1 MREINRFNTGHYQS
15 SQSSETPPSMVEEAV
30 AQSPDISIAD
40 IGVPTSGHGLGEV
53 AVDAGT
59 GTGAGGC
66 AGGVAECTDHDHA
79 RDQDRDRAAHAA
91 GSEKIKALY
100 GKTAQDTFAAL
111 FDADGNYLYSGVKI
125 EVPKRQAETVVQL
138 LQEKAQTG
146 SLMDSAGTA
155 INNPTQ
161 LTDLIQEGAVD
172 YKQALHIAEAGSVNS
187 VCFDSHKGSVTC
199 SCMFGISFVMSLAQA
214 MWSGKAVEVA
224 VKDAL
229 KQSFAAGLG
238 SLVLSV
244 TSQQLIRP
252 TLGQVSKAAGSYAA
266 QSLYKSALGKE
277 AISKLTTYALG
288 KSFSGVGLGAGAV
301 GHASK
306 FVRGNVITGIVTTAV
321 MTAPDV
327 YRAAISGNA
336 SWKQVGKNLAVNAAS
351 VAGGTGGLMAGAA
364 AGAALGSVVPGVGTV
379 IGTAIGAVLGTVT
392 ATNAATKVAKT
403 VVDKFARDDA
413 DEMMD
418 LCQDAAAH
426 LASEYLL
433 TEDETNCFIIK
444 IKYLVDVQFLR
455 DMFGHSKDDTERTAW
470 AYERFE
476 PLIKD
481 VVRVRKHITLPSDE
495 ELAIL
500 TLHGLEALEKEDQ
513 GKQGKQGQQ
522 EVQGEPKVA
531 NDEHS
536 HDLNNHAANA

>member
-15 SQSSETPPSMVEEAV
+15 SQSSETTPSMVEEAV
-30 AQSPDISIAD
+30 AQSPDIAIAD

-53 AVDAGT
+53 AVDAG
-59 GTGAGGC
+59 AG

-91 GSEKIKALY
+91 GSERIKALY
-100 GKTAQDTFAAL
+100 GKTAQDTIAFL
-111 FDADGNYLYSGVKI
+111 FDAEGNYLYGGMKI
-125 EVPKRQAETVVQL
+125 EVPKGQVEAVVQA
-138 LQEKAQTG
+138 LQEKANLG
-146 SLMDSAGTA
+146 SLRDKSGTA

-172 YKQALHIAEAGSVNS
+172 YKQALHIAEAGSVDS

-266 QSLYKSALGKE
+266 QSLYKSALGKK

-306 FVRGNVITGIVTTAV
+306 FVRGNVITGIVTTAI

-351 VAGGTGGLMAGAA
+351 VAGGAGGLMAGAA

-379 IGTAIGAVLGTVT
+379 IGTAVGAVLGTVT

-455 DMFGHSKDDTERTAW
+455 EMFGHSKDDTERTAW

-481 VVRVRKHITLPSDE
+481 VVRVRKHISLPSDE

-500 TLHGLEALEKEDQ
+500 TLHGLETLEKEEQ
-513 GKQGKQGQQ
+513 QGQQ
-522 EVQGEPKVA
+522 EVQGEQKVA